1 MNIPT
6 VERQQKILSKT
17 DLSGPT
23 SEQREIVRNVIREKW
38 EVSSEREYDVGE
50 NRPYLMEINLQP
62 SAT

>member
-38 EVSSEREYDVGE
+38 EVSSEREYDAGE
-50 NRPYLMEINLQP
+50 NRTYLMEINLQP